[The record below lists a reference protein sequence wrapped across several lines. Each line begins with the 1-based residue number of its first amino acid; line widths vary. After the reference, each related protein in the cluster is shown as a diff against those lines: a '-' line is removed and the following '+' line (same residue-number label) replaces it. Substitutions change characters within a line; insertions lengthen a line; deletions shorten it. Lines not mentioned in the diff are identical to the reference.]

1 MTQKIAKNNLKDC
14 MIPVDPDARAMKL
27 FSIPRGMQF
36 IVSID
41 GSTDR
46 LEIVNPVDGRPPF
59 FRLYELHRTS
69 EAIEL
74 STDEEEDYDEPSD
87 I

>member
-1 MTQKIAKNNLKDC
+1 MTPKSAKNNLKDC

-27 FSIPRGMQF
+27 FSVPRGMQF

-41 GSTDR
+41 GTTDQ
-46 LEIVNPVDGRPPF
+46 LEIVNPADGRVPY

-74 STDEEEDYDEPSD
+74 SMEEE
-87 I
+87 

>member
-1 MTQKIAKNNLKDC
+1 MTKRPAKNTLKDC

-27 FSIPRGMQF
+27 YSVPRGMQF

-41 GSTDR
+41 GTTDR
-46 LEIVNPVDGRPPF
+46 LEIVNPADGRVPY
-59 FRLYELHRTS
+59 FRLYEAHRTS

-74 STDEEEDYDEPSD
+74 SMEEE
-87 I
+87 